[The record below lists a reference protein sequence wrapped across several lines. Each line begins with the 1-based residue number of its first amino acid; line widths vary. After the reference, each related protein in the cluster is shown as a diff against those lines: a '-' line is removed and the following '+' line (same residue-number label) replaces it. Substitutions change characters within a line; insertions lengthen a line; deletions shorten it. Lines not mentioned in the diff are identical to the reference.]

1 MMMGL
6 IAKFA
11 GLFGRN
17 QPAGRPA
24 ASIIDTFIFCPD
36 PDPDPSPPSTS
47 RMPIMAFL
55 PHDPDALAAV
65 EQCKAAVL
73 AEKCPCPEVPRS
85 DPAAAF
91 DPHKVG
97 AVAIPAFLLPL
108 AEQAI
113 AQFGPAVLSYLEQAG
128 QKALEALVAKLHGGG
143 GPPGVAPGV

>member
-6 IAKFA
+6 IAKLA
-11 GLFGRN
+11 GLFDRN
-17 QPAGRPA
+17 QPAGHPA
-24 ASIIDTFIFCPD
+24 PSIIDTYVFCPD
-36 PDPDPSPPSTS
+36 PDPSPSSTS

-55 PHDPDALAAV
+55 PHDPDAIAAV

-97 AVAIPAFLLPL
+97 AVAI
-108 AEQAI
+108 
-113 AQFGPAVLSYLEQAG
+113 
-128 QKALEALVAKLHGGG
+128 
-143 GPPGVAPGV
+143 